1 MDFVLGRRSEYN
13 LSCQTHFYA
22 QTSVSI
28 VQLMYFWKA
37 KGPKYVAF
45 AFLCH
50 PLPWLAQNSMLNG
63 PVFLFSKNDELMR
76 WVK

>member
-37 KGPKYVAF
+37 KGPKYVVF
-45 AFLCH
+45 ISPSLHFLYFSFTIANNIY
-50 PLPWLAQNSMLNG
+50 LAKDAL
-63 PVFLFSKNDELMR
+63 K
-76 WVK
+76 